1 MSTPKGAT
9 SVRGGVAPT
18 QLTAGIGSSDLTF
31 VVSSVVT
38 ADWPDTT
45 IGKFLVTLDRGV
57 IGSEEQVY
65 ISSITSTSFV
75 VAPGDR
81 GANNTT
87 AVGHQPGCTVTHTND
102 ASAMQ
107 DVIEH
112 VYDTTRDDHPQY
124 GGRPQPGQTGQTG
137 IFYLA
142 SPTRTNTANGGVW
155 TAGVVDYEVAIP
167 FFVAATTVVKTVSIW
182 VDSANVGGTVDMRV
196 GIRSDSGHFQ
206 PGTLIYD
213 SGAISCA
220 ATGLQTV
227 TLATPITLL
236 PGWYWTTNV
245 LQTSGTV
252 TTYPGFVELMA
263 SLASLATTGPTAYS
277 SIIGAGEGEAG
288 IYQQSGV
295 TGALPA
301 GFTPLSTYSA
311 STDVVA
317 IWLGT

>member
-1 MSTPKGAT
+1 MSTPIGAT
-9 SVRGGVAPT
+9 AVRGGVAPT
-18 QLTAGIGSSDLTF
+18 QLTAGIASGDLTL
-31 VVSSVVT
+31 VVSPVVT

-57 IGSEEQVY
+57 AGKEEQVY
-65 ISSITSTSFV
+65 IESISSTSFV
-75 VAPGDR
+75 IPVGGR
-81 GANNTT
+81 GQNSTT
-87 AVGHQPGCTVTHTND
+87 AVGHDAGCTVTHTND
-102 ASAMQ
+102 AGAMQ
-107 DVIEH
+107 DTIEH
-112 VYDTTRDDHPQY
+112 VYDTTRNDHPQY
-124 GGRPQPGQTGQTG
+124 GGQPQPGLTGETG
-137 IFYLA
+137 IFYL
-142 SPTRTNTANGGVW
+142 PTPIPSNTTNGGVW

-167 FFVAATTVVKTVSIW
+167 FFVAATTIVKTVSIS

-206 PGTLIYD
+206 PGALLYD

-227 TLATPITLL
+227 TLATPLTLS

-252 TTYPGFVELMA
+252 TTYPGFVELML
-263 SLASLATTGPTAYS
+263 SLAALATTGPAAYS
-277 SIIGAGEGEAG
+277 SIVGAGQVKAG

-301 GFTPLSTYSA
+301 GFTPAGTYST